1 MSDDESATRAPELN
15 PSAEPL
21 PAPDA
26 SNGSV
31 SDATNGST
39 TAAEPVTNNPVTN
52 DPVTNDGAESAA
64 GQVLTAESTAPFAD
78 DATGP
83 AAPAPGQALGGV
95 VAFLK
100 NHAVTLVLVVL
111 LIAAVVWGAL
121 GVVSTNDWQS
131 RAATLSSDLA
141 SAEQT
146 LAEARATIDDLEI
159 AKERAETTAT
169 ACVGAIDDADAML
182 EVSAKIDDKTVVY
195 LEGLND
201 FMAAVNAGNIAAAET
216 IAAEIDALTVQ
227 LEDLNEQIDGHIDDY
242 TDTAE
247 GCHVDDAQGV

>member
-1 MSDDESATRAPELN
+1 M
-15 PSAEPL
+15 
-21 PAPDA
+21 
-26 SNGSV
+26 
-31 SDATNGST
+31 
-39 TAAEPVTNNPVTN
+39 
-52 DPVTNDGAESAA
+52 
-64 GQVLTAESTAPFAD
+64 
-78 DATGP
+78 
-83 AAPAPGQALGGV
+83 
-95 VAFLK
+95 AFLK

-131 RAATLSSDLA
+131 RASALSSDLA
-141 SAEQT
+141 TAEQT

-169 ACVGAIDDADAML
+169 ACIGAIDDADAML

-216 IAAEIDALTVQ
+216 IATEIDALSVQ
-227 LEDLNEQIDGHIDDY
+227 LEELNEQINGHIDDY
-242 TDTAE
+242 EDSAE